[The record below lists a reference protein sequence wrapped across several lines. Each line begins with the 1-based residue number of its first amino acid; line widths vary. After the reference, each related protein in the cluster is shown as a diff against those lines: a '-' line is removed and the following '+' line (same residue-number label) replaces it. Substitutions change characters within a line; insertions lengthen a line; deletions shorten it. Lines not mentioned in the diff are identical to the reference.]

1 MQISKLN
8 IVYIEPFY
16 SGSHKRWI
24 DSYKLYSKHNIEILG
39 LPGRKWKWR
48 MHGGAITLA
57 DKFNKLNKRIDL
69 VICSDML
76 NVPVFKVLC
85 DNNLSNAK
93 IIM

>member
-39 LPGRKWKWR
+39 LRVTKNTLNTYTLLKKKIWR
-48 MHGGAITLA
+48 I
-57 DKFNKLNKRIDL
+57 
-69 VICSDML
+69 
-76 NVPVFKVLC
+76 
-85 DNNLSNAK
+85 
-93 IIM
+93 